1 MRQKLKTALR
11 VPPGRL
17 VQTLKVVGDS
27 SRRCKY
33 VRCFVGHR
41 DGIWHVT
48 TSHGPHPI
56 LASASAG
63 LFFIIHLFSF
73 TLTWQQ

>member
-11 VPPGRL
+11 VPQGRL
-17 VQTLKVVGDS
+17 VQSLKVGVGDS

-33 VRCFVGHR
+33 MRSFLSHR
-41 DGIWHVT
+41 DGIWHLA
-48 TSHGPHPI
+48 TSREPHYV

-63 LFFIIHLFSF
+63 KHSY
-73 TLTWQQ
+73 